1 MLGKIAYLFYRRMG
15 ENPVDV
21 TAAMNP
27 LTVKV
32 VDSNERPLQ
41 QVQRNDAFY
50 ILAESNGKF
59 PGKILGI

>member
-1 MLGKIAYLFYRRMG
+1 MG
-15 ENPVDV
+15 ENPIDV

-59 PGKILGI
+59 PGKILWI